1 MGQSLRGLL
10 LFYPLQAAGTG
21 PQAARRFAAG
31 KRASPVSAALRAAG
45 PAALSCGEQQPAEEK
60 GRLRSPCGMQGDAV
74 VQKPQQRQR
83 PQHAEYRVDGTDQAA
98 ETE

>member
-31 KRASPVSAALRAAG
+31 KRASPVSAVLRTAG
-45 PAALSCGEQQPAEEK
+45 PAALPLHKLSPPPCTLPADVLSSK
-60 GRLRSPCGMQGDAV
+60 
-74 VQKPQQRQR
+74 QK
-83 PQHAEYRVDGTDQAA
+83 
-98 ETE
+98 

>member
-31 KRASPVSAALRAAG
+31 KRASPVSAVRSTAG
-45 PAALSCGEQQPAEEK
+45 PAALPLHKLPPPCTLPADVLSSK
-60 GRLRSPCGMQGDAV
+60 
-74 VQKPQQRQR
+74 QK
-83 PQHAEYRVDGTDQAA
+83 
-98 ETE
+98 

>member
-31 KRASPVSAALRAAG
+31 KRAPPVSAVLRTAG
-45 PAALSCGEQQPAEEK
+45 PAALPLHK
-60 GRLRSPCGMQGDAV
+60 LPPPCTLPTDV
-74 VQKPQQRQR
+74 LSSKQK
-83 PQHAEYRVDGTDQAA
+83 
-98 ETE
+98 